1 MAQDPT
7 SPLALV
13 VEDDAALA
21 ALLRYNLEEE
31 GFRVQ
36 EALDGPEALALS
48 AAQPPRIVLLDWM
61 LPTLSGLE
69 VCRRMRADA
78 RFHGVPIIVVTA
90 RNDDRDMIRALEA
103 GADDYVTKPFRFAVL
118 LARMQAALRRA
129 QPALATVRLA
139 HGELTLD
146 LATRRATRRGQPV
159 VLGPTEFRLLH
170 FLMDQPGRV
179 FTREE
184 VLDALWGRRAKVE
197 LRTLDVHVGR
207 LRRALGDDGTP
218 GLIRTVR
225 GAGYTL
231 EPAAG

>member
-78 RFHGVPIIVVTA
+78 RFHGVPIIIVTA

-103 GADDYVTKPFRFAVL
+103 GADDYVTKPFSIHEL
-118 LARMQAALRRA
+118 LARAAGFLRRRRKTLPD
-129 QPALATVRLA
+129 QVTFGEWVLDRGSKRL
-139 HGELTLD
+139 
-146 LATRRATRRGQPV
+146 TRAGQPV
-159 VLGPTEFRLLH
+159 ELTPKEYGLLEY
-170 FLMDQPGRV
+170 FVRNQGRALTRDQI
-179 FTREE
+179 
-184 VLDALWGRRAKVE
+184 LDAVWGGGMVVADRSVDRAVTTLRAKIEDKPHRPRYIQTVPQ
-197 LRTLDVHVGR
+197 VGYR
-207 LRRALGDDGTP
+207 FEA
-218 GLIRTVR
+218 
-225 GAGYTL
+225 
-231 EPAAG
+231 

>member
-36 EALDGPEALALS
+36 EASDGPEALALS

-78 RFHGVPIIVVTA
+78 RFHGVPIIIVTA

-118 LARMQAALRRA
+118 LARMHAALRRA
-129 QPALATVRLA
+129 QPVLAPVRLA

-159 VLGPTEFRLLH
+159 ALGPTEFRLLH

-179 FTREE
+179 FSREE
-184 VLDALWGRRAKVE
+184 VLDALWGRRAQVE

-207 LRRALGDDGTP
+207 LRRALGDDGTT

-225 GAGYTL
+225 GAGYAL

>member
-36 EALDGPEALALS
+36 EASDGPEALALS

-78 RFHGVPIIVVTA
+78 RFHGVPIIIVTA

-118 LARMQAALRRA
+118 LARMHAALRRA
-129 QPALATVRLA
+129 QPVLAPVRLA

-159 VLGPTEFRLLH
+159 ALGPTEFRLLH

-179 FTREE
+179 FSREE
-184 VLDALWGRRAKVE
+184 VLDALWGRRAQVE

-225 GAGYTL
+225 GAGYAL